1 MFGRIFF
8 TLLFL
13 VIWIPCILFTA
24 NNSTFDP
31 PLPPQA
37 SLKGPIEWK
46 YAGREFK
53 MEGMLPRLY
62 VLAKIKTL
70 NSDDSKTVTIEA
82 DFIEWMHG
90 KRSQK
95 KRSRAVDL
103 GPLYATGNPK
113 RPLVTRWGVE
123 HDAGMRFKIG
133 PLRFNGLYLM
143 GLFMVTFLPPLFLLW
158 LLADSVA
165 IDTPQERKR
174 RDEAFVDL
182 VKAIDAK
189 ANEDPSWLQAKTVK
203 LAMVGYFILLGSI
216 LVMVPIGLGIGATI
230 VVLAGGNAGA
240 AKLAFVLAAI
250 PIGFAGIM
258 AKSLLLPSYPEPG
271 LRVTRQDAPKLF
283 EYLDGIIASVHGPRF
298 ERVFISNEVNASVSR
313 HTGILGFF
321 GFGPVTLTLGLPLMQ
336 SLTLHQ
342 LSGVIGHEYGHV
354 AAKDN
359 AKGQW
364 IYRVRNS
371 WLILGDRLRFEHL
384 WYALKLNR
392 FYEWFIAE
400 FSAYSFALSRRCE
413 YEADA
418 FAAKI
423 AGPEQAGQAL
433 SAISVHGDAIGIQFW
448 RDFWKKAEAQA
459 DASSQT
465 PYKDLAGFLAKERD
479 NAEYIEAIKKEK
491 TGYADTHPSTMD
503 RLAALGQHFVA
514 PGAVTRSSASEL
526 FGPFEAVLMN
536 RFDEEWRHEAS
547 PHWQAAHEDHAAF
560 SKRHAE
566 LRAKPMADLK
576 REELSELV
584 QAAHRAGD
592 KKEMLTVSE
601 EILRRD
607 PESRGAR
614 LNIAGHRLTEEKD
627 ESQLSVLER
636 CMEKEP
642 QLIPTACSYA
652 LEYFHKQNL
661 QDSARK
667 WQEKLN
673 AWEYERQAAAEE
685 RDLILA
691 SDEYEPH
698 DLPEKTLEWL
708 ENYCAQHKV
717 LHTVY
722 IAKKKVKYLQ
732 EHPCYL
738 VAFRRKEQMFRSDKK
753 IGEDIVAFINESG
766 LHDDFVFVGVDEIKG
781 LEGKL
786 RKIANAR
793 VYSVKKPRKAA

>member
-1 MFGRIFF
+1 M
-8 TLLFL
+8 
-13 VIWIPCILFTA
+13 
-24 NNSTFDP
+24 
-31 PLPPQA
+31 
-37 SLKGPIEWK
+37 
-46 YAGREFK
+46 
-53 MEGMLPRLY
+53 
-62 VLAKIKTL
+62 
-70 NSDDSKTVTIEA
+70 
-82 DFIEWMHG
+82 
-90 KRSQK
+90 
-95 KRSRAVDL
+95 
-103 GPLYATGNPK
+103 
-113 RPLVTRWGVE
+113 
-123 HDAGMRFKIG
+123 IG
-133 PLRFNGLYLM
+133 P
-143 GLFMVTFLPPLFLLW
+143 
-158 LLADSVA
+158 
-165 IDTPQERKR
+165 
-174 RDEAFVDL
+174 
-182 VKAIDAK
+182 
-189 ANEDPSWLQAKTVK
+189 
-203 LAMVGYFILLGSI
+203 
-216 LVMVPIGLGIGATI
+216 
-230 VVLAGGNAGA
+230 
-240 AKLAFVLAAI
+240 
-250 PIGFAGIM
+250 
-258 AKSLLLPSYPEPG
+258 
-271 LRVTRQDAPKLF
+271 
-283 EYLDGIIASVHGPRF
+283 
-298 ERVFISNEVNASVSR
+298 
-313 HTGILGFF
+313 
-321 GFGPVTLTLGLPLMQ
+321 
-336 SLTLHQ
+336 
-342 LSGVIGHEYGHV
+342 
-354 AAKDN
+354 
-359 AKGQW
+359 
-364 IYRVRNS
+364 
-371 WLILGDRLRFEHL
+371 
-384 WYALKLNR
+384 
-392 FYEWFIAE
+392 
-400 FSAYSFALSRRCE
+400 
-413 YEADA
+413 
-418 FAAKI
+418 
-423 AGPEQAGQAL
+423 AGQAL

-607 PESRGAR
+607 PESMGAR

>member
-8 TLLFL
+8 ILMFL

-24 NNSTFDP
+24 NNSTFDA
-31 PLPPQA
+31 PLPPA
-37 SLKGPIEWK
+37 SSLKGPIEWK
-46 YAGREFK
+46 YAGREFE
-53 MEGMLPRLY
+53 MQGMLPKLY
-62 VLAKIKTL
+62 LLATLKTQ
-70 NSDDSKTVTIEA
+70 DAEGSKTIKIEA

-90 KRSQK
+90 KHGRK
-95 KRSRAVDL
+95 KRSRSVDI
-103 GPLYATGNPK
+103 GPLYATGDSR

-123 HDAGMRFKIG
+123 HDAGMRFKVG

-174 RDEAFVDL
+174 RDEAFVEL

-203 LAMVGYFILLGSI
+203 LAMTGYFILLGSI

-250 PIGFAGIM
+250 PIGFAGVM
-258 AKSLLLPSYPEPG
+258 AKSLLLPGYPEPG
-271 LRVTRQDAPKLF
+271 VTVTRQEAPRLF
-283 EYLDGIIASVHGPRF
+283 EFLDGIIASVHGPRF

-336 SLTLHQ
+336 SVTLHQ

-364 IYRVRNS
+364 IYRIRNS

-418 FAAKI
+418 FSARI

-433 SAISVHGDAIGIQFW
+433 SAISVHGDAIGIRFW
-448 RDFWKKAEAQA
+448 RDFWKKAEAQSDHSA
-459 DASSQT
+459 LS
-465 PYKDLAGFLAKERD
+465 PYKELAGFLARERD
-479 NAEYIEAIKKEK
+479 NKEYIEAIKKEK

-503 RLAALGQHFVA
+503 RLAALGQHFTA

-526 FGPFEAVLMN
+526 LGPLEAVFIN
-536 RFDEEWRHEAS
+536 RFDEEWRQEAAE
-547 PHWQAAHEDHAAF
+547 HWKAAHEDHAEF
-560 SKRHAE
+560 SKRHNE
-566 LRAKPMADLK
+566 LRARPLADLK
-576 REELSELV
+576 REELAELV

-592 KKEMLTVSE
+592 MKNVLAVSE

-607 PESRGAR
+607 PESQGAR
-614 LNIAGHRLTEEKD
+614 LNIAGYRLTEEKD
-627 ESQLSVLER
+627 ENQIAVIEQ
-636 CMEKEP
+636 CMEKDP
-642 QLIPTACSYA
+642 QLIPSACSYV
-652 LEYFHKQNL
+652 LDYYHKQ
-661 QDSARK
+661 DRPEAAKK
-667 WQEKLN
+667 WQEKLGT
-673 AWEYERQAAAEE
+673 WEYERQAAAEE
-685 RDLILA
+685 RELILA

-698 DLPEKTLEWL
+698 DLPKETVEWF
-708 ENYCAQHKV
+708 ENYCAEHKV

-722 IAKKKVKYLQ
+722 VAKKKVKYMP
-732 EHPCYL
+732 EYPCYL

-753 IGEDIVAFINESG
+753 IQQDINDFIGRSG
-766 LHDDFVFVGVDEIKG
+766 LPGDFVFVGADEISG
-781 LEGKL
+781 LESKL
-786 RKIANAR
+786 KKIENAK